1 MLLIQVYYL
10 NNWPPSCRFEVSPN
24 LYFESYLD
32 VYAVALEIP
41 LQGVRKSLINY
52 MANFLRLY
60 CSSEATQM
68 RINNNFPKALLQTAI
83 QRLRRWKGSPAVL
96 MWHTHWTLSLQG
108 FFSEKKIDFLLF
120 VFQKDYIVP
129 SYRSF
134 YCILFY
140 LFIFYFYF
148 YFFNFIYE

>member
-96 MWHTHWTLSLQG
+96 MWHTRWTLLLQG
-108 FFSEKKIDFLLF
+108 FFSGKKNRLFVVCFSEGLYSTKLPKFLLYF
-120 VFQKDYIVP
+120 
-129 SYRSF
+129 
-134 YCILFY
+134 ILFVY
-140 LFIFYFYF
+140 FLFLFL
-148 YFFNFIYE
+148 FF